1 MKFSNK
7 EKDNIFKKIE
17 IPQILFLDY
26 FKNMPAEAFKVYMYI
41 VYISLNSKESTISDM
56 AVECSLDKRTVQSAI
71 SYLEEKELLIKR
83 SNSYEIQSLEEK
95 HLNMKYNPKIELSY
109 EESMEKLQKNEKQ
122 KVINDI
128 NNQFFNGV
136 MSITWYNAISLW
148 FDKYNFDED
157 TMIGI
162 FSYCFSTGNKPQKY
176 VETVC
181 ESFSKEGIV
190 TYKDLAK
197 HFEKEEKSKSIAN
210 YIKKKMNFKQ
220 NLTEYQMDYV
230 KKWII
235 EYGYNKEVIDL
246 LLSTSVKKN
255 EVSIAYLDAIIT
267 NWHEKGLKTVEEIKK
282 HNEKNKKNTN
292 KVTKRKATTNNTKT
306 ENRNA
311 DEFENLLM

>member
-1 MKFSNK
+1 MRFSSK
-7 EKDNIFKKIE
+7 DKDNIFKRID

-41 VYISLNSKESTISDM
+41 VYISLNSKEATISDI
-56 AVECSLDKRTVQSAI
+56 AIECSLDKKIVQNAI
-71 SYLEEKELLIKR
+71 SYLEEKELLVRR

-95 HLNMKYNPKIELSY
+95 YLNMKYNPKVELSY
-109 EESMEKLQKNEKQ
+109 EESMDKLKKNEKQ

-157 TMIGI
+157 TMVGI
-162 FSYCFSTGNKPQKY
+162 FSYCFSTGSKPQKY

-181 ESFSKEGIV
+181 ASFSKEGIV

-197 HFEKEEKSKSIAN
+197 HFENEEKSKNVAK

-220 NLTEYQMDYV
+220 NLTEYQLEYV
-230 KKWII
+230 KKWTI
-235 EYGYNKEVIDL
+235 EYGYGKDVIDL

-255 EVSIAYLDAIIT
+255 EVSIAYLDAIISS
-267 NWHEKGLKTVEEIKK
+267 WYESGLKTVEEIKE
-282 HNEKNKKNTN
+282 HNKNNKKN
-292 KVTKRKATTNNTKT
+292 VKRKTNRKSTSNNTKS
-306 ENRNA
+306 ENRSA
-311 DEFENLLM
+311 EEYESLLM